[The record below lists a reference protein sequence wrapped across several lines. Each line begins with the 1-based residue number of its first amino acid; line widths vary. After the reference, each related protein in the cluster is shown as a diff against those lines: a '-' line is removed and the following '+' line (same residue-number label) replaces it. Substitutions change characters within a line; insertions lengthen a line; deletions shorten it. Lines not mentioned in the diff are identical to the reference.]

1 MPYEFA
7 CADAGCVCNEKGSES
22 NPDAIVQKAAA
33 HLQQKHKVKTISGT
47 LANFVTA
54 AIRKT

>member
-7 CADAGCVCNEKGSES
+7 CADAGCVCKASWSEPS
-22 NPDAIVQKAAA
+22 PDAVVAKVAT
-33 HLQQKHKVKTISGT
+33 HLQEQHNVKTISGT
-47 LANFVTA
+47 LANFVSA

>member
-7 CADAGCVCNEKGSES
+7 CADAGCTCPATWREQS
-22 NPDAIVQKAAA
+22 PDAVVAKVAE
-33 HLQQKHKVKTISGT
+33 HLQQRHNVKTISNT

-54 AIRKT
+54 AIRET

>member
-7 CADAGCVCNEKGSES
+7 CADAGCTCTATWSEQS
-22 NPDAIVQKAAA
+22 PDAVVAKVAA
-33 HLQQKHKVKTISGT
+33 HLQEKHNVKTISGT

-54 AIRKT
+54 AVRRT

>member
-7 CADAGCVCNEKGSES
+7 CADAGCVCSAKWTAST
-22 NPDAIVQKAAA
+22 PDEIVRQVAE
-33 HLQQKHKVKTISGT
+33 HLQAEHNVHTISAT

-54 AIRKT
+54 AVRRT

>member
-7 CADAGCVCNEKGSES
+7 CADTGCTCPAAWSEQS
-22 NPDAIVQKAAA
+22 PDDVVAKVAE
-33 HLQQKHKVKTISGT
+33 HLQQRHNVKTISDT

-54 AIRKT
+54 AIRET